1 MTEELRSSVMTMI
14 TAAPRARTK
23 QGTAVILLTM
33 SLGVLIAQIDT
44 SVVNLAVEEIGAGLD
59 AGVTALQ
66 WIVDAYNL
74 VYASLLLTAGTL
86 ADLYGRRRIFALG
99 IALFALGSLMC
110 GLAPNAAVLV
120 AGRAVAGLGA
130 ALEIPTSLAILTVA
144 YQDTKQRTQA
154 LGLWASCNGLAFIVG
169 PTLGGV
175 LVESAGWRSIFLLII
190 PICVLTLVLTAT
202 SVPESMDP
210 NGRRLDTRGQALA
223 IAALRTLSLAV
234 IEGPR
239 WGWESIGSVAAFIGS
254 ALTAVLFVDRQKGS
268 ESALM
273 PLAMFKNRVFSAS
286 LGIAVAM
293 TFGMYAMLFLTPL
306 YLQAGRGDSALRAGL
321 ELLPMSVTFVIVS
334 QLSGK
339 IANAYGPRL
348 PMTLGMAM
356 MGIGLFMLAL
366 VPLGGGLLLIE
377 AALLV
382 IGCGL
387 GLNTA
392 PVNAVAVANVSA
404 ARSGTA
410 SGLLNTA
417 RMAGATLGVAVLGA
431 IFAVFAGGSGGDV
444 GSGLPPAFIV
454 GGIGEMLGAAA
465 AFAFIRRDSLH
476 PAETRS

>member
-1 MTEELRSSVMTMI
+1 MTM
-14 TAAPRARTK
+14 TATWFRPRATG
-23 QGTAVILLTM
+23 GTTLILLTM

-44 SVVNLAVEEIGAGLD
+44 SVVNLAVKEIGASLN

-66 WIVDAYNL
+66 WVVDAYNL

-99 IALFALGSLMC
+99 IALFTLGSLVC
-110 GLAPNAAVLV
+110 GLAPNAIVLV

-130 ALEIPTSLAILTVA
+130 ALEVPTSLAILAVA
-144 YQDTKQRTQA
+144 YPGAKQRAQA
-154 LGLWASCNGLAFIVG
+154 LGIWASCNGLAFIIG

-175 LVESAGWRSIFLLII
+175 LVESVGWRSIFLLII
-190 PICVLTLVLTAT
+190 PLCVLALGLTAT
-202 SVPESMDP
+202 AVPESSDP
-210 NGRRLDTRGQALA
+210 KGRSLDVPGQALA
-223 IAALRTLSLAV
+223 VAALGALSLAV

-239 WGWESIGSVAAFIGS
+239 WGWESFASVAAFAGS
-254 ALTAVLFVDRQKGS
+254 ALAAVLFVLRQRGADG
-268 ESALM
+268 ALV
-273 PLAMFKNRVFSAS
+273 PLPMFRNRVFSAS
-286 LGIAVAM
+286 LGIAAAM

-306 YLQAGRGDSALRAGL
+306 YLQASRGDGALLAGV

-356 MGIGLFMLAL
+356 MGLGLFMLAL
-366 VPLGGGLLLIE
+366 IPLDNSLWLVE

-392 PVNAVAVANVSA
+392 PVNGVAVANVAA

-410 SGLLNTA
+410 SGLVNTA
-417 RMAGATLGVAVLGA
+417 RMVGATLGVAVLGA
-431 IFAVFAGGSGGDV
+431 IFATVAGGSPDASHV
-444 GSGLPPAFIV
+444 IAGLPAAFIV

-465 AFAFIRRDSLH
+465 AFTFIRRNSLH
-476 PAETRS
+476 PVKR

>member
-1 MTEELRSSVMTMI
+1 MTI
-14 TAAPRARTK
+14 TASPVRTSTAH
-23 QGTAVILLTM
+23 GTSLILLTM

-44 SVVNLAVEEIGAGLD
+44 SVVNLALKEIGVSLD

-66 WIVDAYNL
+66 WVVDAYNL

-99 IALFALGSLMC
+99 IALFTLGSLVC
-110 GLAPNAAVLV
+110 GLAPNAAALV
-120 AGRAVAGLGA
+120 IGRAIAGLGA

-144 YQDTKQRTQA
+144 YPDTKQRAQA
-154 LGLWASCNGLAFIVG
+154 LGVWASCNGLAFIIG

-175 LVESAGWRSIFLLII
+175 LVSSAGWRSIFLLII
-190 PICVLTLVLTAT
+190 PLCVLALVLTAT
-202 SVPESMDP
+202 AVPESKDP
-210 NGRRLDTRGQALA
+210 KGRKLDVPGQALA
-223 IAALRTLSLAV
+223 VAALGALSLAV

-239 WGWESIGSVAAFIGS
+239 WRWESIGSLAAFVVAAV
-254 ALTAVLFVDRQKGS
+254 AAVLFIVRQRGADDG
-268 ESALM
+268 ALV

-286 LGIAVAM
+286 LGIAAAM

-306 YLQAGRGDSALRAGL
+306 YLQASRGDSALLAGIA
-321 ELLPMSVTFVIVS
+321 LLPMSLTFVIVS

-356 MGIGLFMLAL
+356 MGSGLFMLAL
-366 VPLGGGLLLIE
+366 IPHNDSLLLIE

-392 PVNAVAVANVSA
+392 PVNGVAVANVSSG
-404 ARSGTA
+404 RSGTA
-410 SGLLNTA
+410 SGLVNTA
-417 RMAGATLGVAVLGA
+417 RMVGATLGVAVLGA
-431 IFAVFAGGSGGDV
+431 IFAVFAGGSPDAAHV
-444 GSGLPPAFIV
+444 AAGLPPAFIV
-454 GGIGEMLGAAA
+454 GGIGEMIGAAA
-465 AFAFIRRDSLH
+465 AFTYIRRGSLH
-476 PAETRS
+476 PVKAPSTGAG